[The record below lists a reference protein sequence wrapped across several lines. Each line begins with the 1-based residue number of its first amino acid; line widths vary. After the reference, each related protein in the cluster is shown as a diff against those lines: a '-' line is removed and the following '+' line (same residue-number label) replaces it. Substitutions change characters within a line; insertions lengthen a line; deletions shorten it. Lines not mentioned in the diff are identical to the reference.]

1 MLHSS
6 DWEPNKKKKYGSKIT
21 VTKEFLK
28 GYMGIPESVDIKTI
42 EYQASRELLTLHLG
56 SDTPQRYMLE
66 VGEAQLAP
74 NVDPR
79 EWLENATKSRVENL
93 TGYKEPAKE
102 IKTICTIDTTV
113 FGENLLEI
121 KYSVEADEM
130 FTATLDEETGEYFAK
145 DSKER
150 VFKVAELGYKN
161 RLHVSPEFT
170 VVKEG

>member
-21 VTKEFLK
+21 VTKEFIK

-42 EYQASRELLTLHLG
+42 EYQPSRELLTLHLG

-79 EWLENATKSRVENL
+79 EWLEEAVKNRLETL
-93 TGYKEPAKE
+93 IGYSEPAKE
-102 IKTICTIDTTV
+102 IRAICTIDTTV
-113 FGENLLEI
+113 FGENLLEV
-121 KYSVEADEM
+121 KYSVAADEM
-130 FTATLDEETGEYFAK
+130 FIATLDEQTGEYLAEDDK
-145 DSKER
+145 GR
-150 VFKVAELGYKN
+150 AFKVAHLAYKN
-161 RLHVSPEFT
+161 KLYVSPEFV
-170 VVKEG
+170 VVKED